1 MKGKKGD
8 PENAS
13 LTAIFLVDC
22 WNGGSMDGLAAILT
36 RYFLNQ
42 GKFPET
48 PAQDEKVPEEKESP
62 CETIPQIHIRREM
75 ETAG

>member
-1 MKGKKGD
+1 
-8 PENAS
+8 
-13 LTAIFLVDC
+13 
-22 WNGGSMDGLAAILT
+22 MDGLAAILT